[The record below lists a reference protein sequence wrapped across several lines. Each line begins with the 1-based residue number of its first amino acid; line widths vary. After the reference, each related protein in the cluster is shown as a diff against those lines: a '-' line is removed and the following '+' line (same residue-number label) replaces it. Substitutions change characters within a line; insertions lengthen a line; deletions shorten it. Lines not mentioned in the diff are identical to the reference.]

1 MNNKQLEFFK
11 ELKTLSTDELLEHES
26 AGVGAMGILNICGI
40 AVALCMVCN
49 ISVISLVISI
59 PVLLYLGA
67 GSQNCSETLIEIRR
81 LLDK

>member
-11 ELKTLSTDELLEHES
+11 ELKTLSADELLEHES
-26 AGVGAMGILNICGI
+26 AAVGAMGILNICGI

-67 GSQNCSETLIEIRR
+67 ISQNCSETLIEIHR